1 MNRSF
6 LSLLALS
13 TIAHAAP
20 DDILRFTNGDQLHG
34 AYQGIGEGNA
44 ILWTRP
50 DLSTQLSLKSENVR
64 HIILRGA
71 TPAMDVSSYAFV
83 TLLNGDQIPGEVLSF
98 DDKITRVRSS
108 VVGEIDL
115 PSESIAAINPNPF
128 GGKLQYAGPFS
139 ADGWEVYRPEDRDP
153 KAIAKKQAE
162 SKEAESKEEKSEEKK
177 DEKPAEKKEEVSWQH
192 AGTAWY
198 HVKGMHV
205 LARKNCLGESTL
217 MRFRLAWRERLNVN
231 IALNADF
238 ALPPEPKKEEEQE
251 GKKAGIAPRQPMM
264 FFNGMPTNHTLS
276 FGNALVLSIYQT
288 YFSLTRCGYDDN
300 GQVINQRML
309 QSQSGVQLPESGEAT
324 IEVRCNRAKGL
335 LMLFVNGQYAAQ
347 WEDID
352 SLKPDAEKEDDAAI
366 TPLGHGFAIQC
377 NNPLRLSEF
386 VISEWSGIKDSA
398 YSLSHET
405 RDIILL
411 SNGTDRY
418 SGEITGIKD
427 NKAYFKNTYSE
438 LEIPLTEISEIVF
451 AKKPQPESKEAAEG
465 TITARFYPTGKISGQ
480 AQTSESATLK
490 LTHPLA
496 KQLEVKL
503 QNAVSLE
510 FSDDNP
516 FLEIMD
522 NNQDIQLTPDK

>member
-1 MNRSF
+1 MNRSL

-34 AYQGIGEGNA
+34 KYQGIGNGNV

-50 DLSTQLSLKSENVR
+50 DLDAQLSLKSENVR

-71 TPAMDVSSYAFV
+71 VPAADPSSYAFV
-83 TLLNGDQIPGEVLSF
+83 TLLNGDQIPGEVLSC
-98 DDKITRVRSS
+98 DEKITRIRSS

-115 PSESIAAINPNPF
+115 PSENISAIHPNPF
-128 GGKLQYAGPFS
+128 GGKIQYAGPFS
-139 ADGWEVYRPEDRDP
+139 NDGWEVYRPEDRDP
-153 KAIAKKQAE
+153 KARAKKQEAKPAE
-162 SKEAESKEEKSEEKK
+162 EEDQKK
-177 DEKPAEKKEEVSWQH
+177 DVKPEEKKEEFSWQH
-192 AGTAWY
+192 SGSSWY

-217 MRFRLAWRERLNVN
+217 MRFRLSWRERLNVN

-238 ALPPEPKKEEEQE
+238 ATPPEPKKEEQDD
-251 GKKAGIAPRQPMM
+251 GKKAGAAARQPMM
-264 FFNGMPTNHTLS
+264 FFNGMPSNHTLS

-288 YFSLTRCGYDDN
+288 YFSLTRCGYDGN
-300 GQVINQRML
+300 GQVVNQRML
-309 QSQSGVQLPESGEAT
+309 QTQTGVQLPESGEAT

-347 WEDID
+347 WEDIE
-352 SLKPDAEKEDDAAI
+352 SLKPATEKDDEAAI
-366 TPLGHGFAIQC
+366 APLGHGFAIQC

-418 SGEITGIKD
+418 SGEITAIKE
-427 NKAYFKNTYSE
+427 NKAYFKNSYSE

-451 AKKPQPESKEAAEG
+451 AKKPQAESKEPAED

-480 AQTSESATLK
+480 PQASESGKLK

-496 KQLEVKL
+496 RQLEVRL
-503 QNAVSLE
+503 ENAVSLE

-516 FLEIMD
+516 FLEIMEHH
-522 NNQDIQLTPDK
+522 QDLPPTPDK

>member
-1 MNRSF
+1 MIRSL

-13 TIAHAAP
+13 TMAHAAA

-34 AYQGIGEGNA
+34 EYQGIGEGQV

-50 DLSTQLSLKSENVR
+50 DLAAQLSLKSENVR

-71 TPAMDVSSYAFV
+71 KPDNEVSSFSFV
-83 TLLNGDQIPGEVLSF
+83 TLVNGDQIPGEVLSF
-98 DDKITRVRSS
+98 EGKNTRIRSS

-115 PSESIAAINPNPF
+115 PSEHIASINPNPF
-128 GGKLQYAGPFS
+128 GGKLEYAGPFS

-162 SKEAESKEEKSEEKK
+162 NKNEKEEEKK
-177 DEKPAEKKEEVSWQH
+177 EDKPAAKKEAISWQH
-192 AGTAWY
+192 SGSSWY
-198 HVKGMHV
+198 HDKGMDV
-205 LARKNCLGESTL
+205 LARKNCFRESSL
-217 MRFRLAWRERLNVN
+217 MRFRMAWRERLNVN

-251 GKKAGIAPRQPMM
+251 GKKAGAGARQPMM
-264 FFNGMPTNHTLS
+264 FFNGMPSNHTLS
-276 FGNALVLSIYQT
+276 FGNALVLSIYQS
-288 YFSLTRCGYDDN
+288 YFSLTRCGYDAN

-324 IEVRCNRAKGL
+324 VEIRCNREKGL

-352 SLKPDAEKEDDAAI
+352 SLKPAGEQQDDEVI
-366 TPLGHGFAIQC
+366 PPLGNGFAIQC
-377 NNPLRLSEF
+377 NNPLKLSE
-386 VISEWSGIKDSA
+386 VVMSEWSGIKDSA
-398 YSLSHET
+398 YSMSHDK

-418 SGEITGIKD
+418 SGEITEIKD

-438 LEIPLTEISEIVF
+438 LEIPLSEISEIVF
-451 AKKPQPESKEAAEG
+451 AKKTKPESKEPAEG
-465 TITARFYPTGKISGQ
+465 AITTRFYPTGKITGLAETSGP
-480 AQTSESATLK
+480 TGLK
-490 LTHPLA
+490 ISHPLA
-496 KQLEVKL
+496 KKLELQLS
-503 QNAVSLE
+503 QAISLE
-510 FSDDNP
+510 FHDDNP

-522 NNQDIQLTPDK
+522 NNQEIQLTPDK